1 MNLSR
6 LLAPLVL
13 AGFSGTALAHSG
25 HGSASFF
32 SGFGHPFGGV
42 DHLLAMLAVGLYA
55 ARQRGTARRALPA
68 GFVVAML
75 AGAGLGAAGL
85 ALPAVESGIALSLLA
100 AGLAIALAARVPIAA
115 SLPLVAGF
123 AMCHGYAHHVEIGD
137 AAFAGYA
144 AGFGIAT
151 AMLHAVGFIV
161 GRWFPATPVA
171 NAMQRT
177 AGGLVAAAG
186 AVLLAT

>member
-1 MNLSR
+1 MNPSR

-32 SGFGHPFGGV
+32 SGFVHPFGGV

-55 ARQRGTARRALPA
+55 ALQRNAARRALPA
-68 GFVVAML
+68 AFVVAML

-85 ALPAVESGIALSLLA
+85 ALPAVESGIALSVLV
-100 AGLAIALAARVPIAA
+100 AGLAVAFAAQVPIAA
-115 SLPLVAGF
+115 SLLLVAGF
-123 AMCHGYAHHVEIGD
+123 ALCHGYAHQAEIGD

-144 AGFGIAT
+144 TGFAIAT
-151 AMLHAVGFIV
+151 AMLHAIGFVV
-161 GRWFPATPVA
+161 GRWLPETPVA
-171 NAMQRT
+171 RAMRRT
-177 AGGLVAAAG
+177 AGGFVAGAG